1 RLSCLCAICDTDGD
15 APRGAELPRRRN
27 QHPVEIIID
36 LCLENDN
43 RVFVQPLVNE
53 SPEDVLGLL
62 KHPRTLATFSDSGA
76 HVCQEMG
83 SSLQTH
89 LLSYWVRKRQAF
101 TLDQAERMLTFD
113 NASAWELPDRGLV
126 RPGYA
131 ADLVVFDEHSIR
143 PRLPT
148 VEQDLPGGARRL
160 VQKAD
165 GIADTIVN
173 GAVALENGEA
183 TGNYAGKVLKGRLAA
198 G

>member
-1 RLSCLCAICDTDGD
+1 
-15 APRGAELPRRRN
+15 
-27 QHPVEIIID
+27 
-36 LCLENDN
+36 
-43 RVFVQPLVNE
+43 
-53 SPEDVLGLL
+53 
-62 KHPRTLATFSDSGA
+62 
-76 HVCQEMG
+76 MG

-101 TLDQAERMLTFD
+101 TLEQAVRMLTFD

-131 ADLVVFDEHSIR
+131 ADLVVFDEHNIR

-165 GIADTIVN
+165 GIAATIVN
-173 GAVALENGEA
+173 GAVVLEAGEP

-198 G
+198 D